1 MVRKRNKQKIA
12 DLYLEYVD
20 GQLSEDEL
28 QEVEGYKQNDASF
41 KQQWKSLE
49 KIWNAE
55 PVVSKAQFSSGQA
68 FNKLKPKLRKQYHA
82 RQLKRSLHTY
92 RWFVQVAAVLIAVLC
107 LAVAIRFITQD
118 TREPNSPTIPKHRNE
133 VESIAKTTD
142 QKEQKKWFHYQTRS
156 GERKNIKL
164 PDGTT
169 VQLNGQSSLAYL
181 SNSYGNTTRTV
192 TLKGEAFFQVTKD
205 AMHPFIV
212 KTTDGLQAK
221 VLGTRFNVMTNT
233 IGQVKVSL
241 LEGHVQISSPKQ
253 KGDVL
258 LKPGEQACYKNNQG
272 VKVTNFDP
280 AVVTAWRNGNLYFNE
295 SSLADVGAALQRH
308 FGKKIEIEANLANH
322 RITGEFKE
330 KTIDEIVKNIAFVTR
345 CKSFFSKDSTEIYLW
360 INKKSPHKVW
370 RQ

>member
-1 MVRKRNKQKIA
+1 MVRKKNKQKIE
-12 DLYLEYVD
+12 DLYLEYID

-28 QEVEGYKQNDASF
+28 QEINGYKQNDASF

-55 PVVSKAQFSSGQA
+55 PVVSKAQFSPDKA
-68 FNKLKPKLRKQYHA
+68 FNKLKPKLRKQYNA
-82 RQLKRSLHTY
+82 RLFKRSSHTDS
-92 RWFVQVAAVLIAVLC
+92 WSVLVAAVLIAVLC
-107 LAVAIRFITQD
+107 LAVAIRFITRD
-118 TREPNSPTIPKHRNE
+118 TWEPNSPTIPKHRKE
-133 VESIAKTTD
+133 VEFIAKTTN
-142 QKEQKKWFHYQTRS
+142 QKEQKKWLHYQTHS

-181 SNSYGNTTRTV
+181 SNSYGNGTRTV
-192 TLKGEAFFQVTKD
+192 TLTGEAFFQVTKD
-205 AMHPFIV
+205 ATHPFIV
-212 KTTDGLQAK
+212 KTTDGLQTK
-221 VLGTRFNVMTNT
+221 VLGTKFNVMTNT

-241 LEGHVQISSPKQ
+241 LEGRVQISSPKQ

-272 VKVTNFDP
+272 IEVTNFDA

-308 FGKKIEIEANLANH
+308 FGKKIKIEATLVNH

-330 KTIDEIVKNIAFVTR
+330 KTIDEIIKNIAFVTR
-345 CKSFFSKDSTEIYLW
+345 CKCFFSKDSTKIYLW
-360 INKKSPHKVW
+360 N
-370 RQ
+370 